1 MTFKEQLRGGQLLN
15 GTMLTLPC
23 PEVAEMVSRCGF
35 DWLFLDGEHSP
46 LSILDWQRMIQ
57 ATGGRCAS
65 ILRIPENSEAAIKK
79 ALDIG
84 ADGII
89 APKVNS
95 AEAAARVVSWSKY
108 PPLGERGVGLG
119 RAQGYGMDF
128 ADYVASA
135 NDDLAVIVQAEHI
148 EAIENIEEIAAV
160 EGLDAIF
167 IGPYDLST
175 SMNRSGEVNH
185 DDVVAAIDR
194 VTKACQ
200 ANNLG
205 LGYFGVTV
213 ESVLPYID
221 KGYRLIC
228 TGVDAGFITTAASE
242 VAERIAAVA
251 HK

>member
-1 MTFKEQLRGGQLLN
+1 MTFIEQLRAGHLLN

-57 ATGGRCAS
+57 ATGGRCAN

-95 AEAAARVVSWSKY
+95 AEAARQIVSWCKY
-108 PPLGERGVGLG
+108 PPAGERGVGLG

-128 ADYVASA
+128 ADYVATA

-148 EAIENIEEIAAV
+148 EAINNIEEIAAV

-175 SMNRSGEVNH
+175 SMNRTGEVNH

-194 VTKACQ
+194 VTSACQ
-200 ANNLG
+200 ANKLG
-205 LGYFGVTV
+205 LGYFGVNV
-213 ESVLPYID
+213 DSVLPYID

-228 TGVDAGFITTAASE
+228 TGVDAGFITAAASE
-242 VAERIAAVA
+242 VAESVNAVELN
-251 HK
+251 

>member
-1 MTFKEQLRGGQLLN
+1 MTFIEQLRAGHLLN

-57 ATGGRCAS
+57 ATGGRCAN

-95 AEAAARVVSWSKY
+95 AEAARQIVSWCKY
-108 PPLGERGVGLG
+108 PPAGERGVGLG

-128 ADYVASA
+128 ADYVATA

-148 EAIENIEEIAAV
+148 EAINNIEEIAAV

-175 SMNRSGEVNH
+175 SMNRTGEVNH

-194 VTKACQ
+194 VTSACQ
-200 ANNLG
+200 ANQLG
-205 LGYFGVTV
+205 LGYFGVNV
-213 ESVLPYID
+213 DSVLPYID

-228 TGVDAGFITTAASE
+228 TGVDAGFITAAASE
-242 VAERIAAVA
+242 VAESVNAVELN
-251 HK
+251 